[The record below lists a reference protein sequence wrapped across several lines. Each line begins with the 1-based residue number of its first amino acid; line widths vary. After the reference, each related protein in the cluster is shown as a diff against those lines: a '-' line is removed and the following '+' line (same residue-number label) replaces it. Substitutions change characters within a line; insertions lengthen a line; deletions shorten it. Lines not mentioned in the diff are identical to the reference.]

1 MKIVFTICSNNYL
14 AQAFTLGDSL
24 AQSNPDY
31 HFFIGLCDRLNDQI
45 DYALISK
52 YPIVDVSQLGLPSLD
67 DMASRYNI
75 IELNTAVKP
84 FYFQYF
90 FAKYEQAVQVLYIDP
105 DIFVYEKMNL
115 IDDAF
120 LHNSFQLTPHILT
133 PIPLDGLHPGENFFL
148 KYGIYN
154 LGFLGL
160 KRSVEVHEFLEWWGE
175 RLKRFCYK
183 DVKRGYF
190 VDQKWIDL
198 VPIFWNN
205 VKVWNHPGMNM
216 AYWNFHERHLDKQGD
231 RYLVNDSYDLI
242 FFHFSSLKADNP
254 NIERSQQRVTF
265 AQAPALQQLYLNY
278 CALVMNNHYLKLR
291 SIGCSFGLPLQ
302 KPPLTFK
309 RRIANYLSNLSFFVV
324 KQ

>member
-205 VKVWNHPGMNM
+205 V
-216 AYWNFHERHLDKQGD
+216 
-231 RYLVNDSYDLI
+231 S
-242 FFHFSSLKADNP
+242 
-254 NIERSQQRVTF
+254 
-265 AQAPALQQLYLNY
+265 
-278 CALVMNNHYLKLR
+278 
-291 SIGCSFGLPLQ
+291 
-302 KPPLTFK
+302 
-309 RRIANYLSNLSFFVV
+309 
-324 KQ
+324 